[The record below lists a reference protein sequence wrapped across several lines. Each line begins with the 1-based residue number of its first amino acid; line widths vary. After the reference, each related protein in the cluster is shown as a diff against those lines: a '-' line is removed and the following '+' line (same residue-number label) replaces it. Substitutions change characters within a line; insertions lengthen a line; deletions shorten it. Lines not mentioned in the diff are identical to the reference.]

1 MAKIENNSNDNSL
14 TASLV
19 IPCEGVNIQEFP
31 PSNIKIKTENKFAID
46 KINSNSH
53 KNKNSKINVNEI
65 EVIKNEGQIKVKR
78 KKSKIKI
85 MNPRAIAFES
95 KLLSKNNDNINE
107 PDKINHEDQIIE
119 TISSHLEFPLGPID
133 EEIKINL
140 TTPNPIERMPSR
152 IFKHFNFNN
161 LFSEDKSSS
170 KLINCKNNDKFKEIK
185 NNKINTQNNEDENE
199 DEDDEE
205 LEKEKNNR
213 VLFNQFSNIS
223 DNSLKSN
230 TIASVTTFS
239 REQLI
244 PIKKK
249 EIERQF
255 SFIKVLDK
263 GSFAEVWLAKNKIT
277 KENRAIKIIDKTL
290 FKLDENTRK
299 LFQSELIIL
308 QQLDHPNIVRFFES
322 YETQSHIFLVF
333 EYLSGKT
340 FAKLLEEKYF
350 SEKEISLLFKQI
362 LSALNYC
369 HHKNVINR
377 DIKPSNIMFE
387 TKQKI
392 SVVKLIDFG
401 HSAINYKNSKI
412 HGIYG
417 TPLYMAPEIIKEK
430 GHNQKCDIWSTGII
444 LYQLL
449 CGKLP
454 FQSISF
460 NILFD
465 QIRMSNFSLEKLVGE
480 PWNNISLNAKI
491 VVSSMLSSNPS
502 FRPSAQELLEFNFFK
517 EISNNIDLSNELC
530 SSIYSNIRQFCMDRS
545 SIKAIKNYV
554 ALHSKIN
561 KAYKDAR
568 KIFMLVDSNGD
579 GKISREEIVEAV
591 DQMNCGY
598 FVSEQSLNTLFDNID
613 VDKNGFIDYTE
624 FIASAVKLN
633 TYLLEAKIS
642 SAFEKLD
649 PNHNGYV
656 ESYKLKKLLIEEFGE
671 EEVFAKSIIKIL
683 DLKHKEQI
691 TLEDFKESINIYQEN
706 EEEI

>member
-263 GSFAEVWLAKNKIT
+263 GSFA
-277 KENRAIKIIDKTL
+277 
-290 FKLDENTRK
+290 
-299 LFQSELIIL
+299 
-308 QQLDHPNIVRFFES
+308 
-322 YETQSHIFLVF
+322 
-333 EYLSGKT
+333 
-340 FAKLLEEKYF
+340 
-350 SEKEISLLFKQI
+350 
-362 LSALNYC
+362 
-369 HHKNVINR
+369 
-377 DIKPSNIMFE
+377 
-387 TKQKI
+387 
-392 SVVKLIDFG
+392 
-401 HSAINYKNSKI
+401 
-412 HGIYG
+412 
-417 TPLYMAPEIIKEK
+417 
-430 GHNQKCDIWSTGII
+430 
-444 LYQLL
+444 
-449 CGKLP
+449 
-454 FQSISF
+454 
-460 NILFD
+460 
-465 QIRMSNFSLEKLVGE
+465 
-480 PWNNISLNAKI
+480 
-491 VVSSMLSSNPS
+491 
-502 FRPSAQELLEFNFFK
+502 
-517 EISNNIDLSNELC
+517 
-530 SSIYSNIRQFCMDRS
+530 
-545 SIKAIKNYV
+545 
-554 ALHSKIN
+554 
-561 KAYKDAR
+561 
-568 KIFMLVDSNGD
+568 
-579 GKISREEIVEAV
+579 
-591 DQMNCGY
+591 
-598 FVSEQSLNTLFDNID
+598 
-613 VDKNGFIDYTE
+613 
-624 FIASAVKLN
+624 
-633 TYLLEAKIS
+633 
-642 SAFEKLD
+642 
-649 PNHNGYV
+649 
-656 ESYKLKKLLIEEFGE
+656 
-671 EEVFAKSIIKIL
+671 
-683 DLKHKEQI
+683 
-691 TLEDFKESINIYQEN
+691 
-706 EEEI
+706 